1 MKGHRL
7 MLATLLISATSA
19 YAQQPQ
25 RIRPEIRPFIAAYL
39 PAGALRDDFKSATTL
54 GAQAALEISPFM
66 HVVGTVGW
74 THGHNKYANF
84 SDDVTYIWQ
93 YDVGAE
99 FNLTREWGS
108 SWLLKPF
115 LGAGAGG
122 RTYDYQAV
130 NVGTNTCTA
139 GYSTIGSEL
148 QKGVMAL
155 RFEARNYITW
165 WRALSKPLVAWH
177 ASPLKGSVVPRD
189 SARKA

>member
-1 MKGHRL
+1 MRGYRLALTSL
-7 MLATLLISATSA
+7 MLASTSA
-19 YAQQPQ
+19 VAQPSQ
-25 RIRPEIRPFIAAYL
+25 RVRPEIRPFVAAYL
-39 PAGALRDDFKSATTL
+39 PAGALRDEFKSATTL
-54 GAQAALEISPFM
+54 GAQAALEVSPFM

-74 THGHNKYANF
+74 TDGHNKYASF

-108 SWLLKPF
+108 SWLIKPF

-122 RTYDYQAV
+122 RTYDYQAI

-155 RFEARNYITW
+155 RFEARNYL
-165 WRALSKPLVAWH
+165 ACFK
-177 ASPLKGSVVPRD
+177 SPLTGEKKTRNDVGIAFGVAYHVR
-189 SARKA
+189 